1 MRLPRE
7 FFALVAAMHFN
18 IVTLFPEFFASPL
31 QTSLMGRAGEAG
43 LVSFA
48 LLNPRDY
55 APDKHRSVDD
65 RPYGGGPGMVM
76 MLDPLLRC
84 LRGIENPGRILVP
97 APGARPFTQARARE
111 LAAGESMTIV
121 CGRYEGLDAR
131 LGELAPLE
139 YASVGEAVVSG
150 GEAAALMMMEA
161 VARLVPGFMGKE
173 ASGDEESF
181 SRGLLE
187 YPHYTRPE
195 VFEGLP
201 VPDVLRCGDHAK
213 VAAWRRGR
221 SLESTLRLRPELLAE
236 AQLDEDD
243 AIFLRAVPC
252 ERPGRNLYLC
262 LVHYP
267 VLLKTKNPG
276 ASSLT
281 NLDIH
286 DIARSS
292 CGYGL
297 GGLYVSTPLSD
308 QARIL
313 RDILRYWTRGAGAV
327 SNPDRAWALSLVRHA
342 PEIADAVAD
351 IEERAGQRPLVLGT
365 SAEWRKPPVYTPGM
379 VREALATGPVL
390 LLLGTSH
397 GLAPEA
403 LAASDGQLRPLR
415 LLDAYRRL
423 SVRAAAT
430 AYVDRILNDFY

>member
-1 MRLPRE
+1 
-7 FFALVAAMHFN
+7 
-18 IVTLFPEFFASPL
+18 
-31 QTSLMGRAGEAG
+31 MGRAVEAG
-43 LVSFA
+43 LLSFS
-48 LLNPRDY
+48 LLNPRDF
-55 APDKHRSVDD
+55 ALDAHRSVDD

-76 MLDPLLRC
+76 MPSPLLQC
-84 LRGIENPGRILVP
+84 LRGIEQPGRILVP
-97 APGARPFTQARARE
+97 APGARPFTQAGARE
-111 LAAGESMTIV
+111 LAAEERVTIV

-139 YASVGEAVVSG
+139 YASVGEAVVNG
-150 GEAAALMMMEA
+150 GEAAALMIMEA

-195 VFEGLP
+195 SFEGLS
-201 VPDVLRCGDHAK
+201 VPDILRGGDHAK
-213 VAAWRRGR
+213 IAAWRRER
-221 SLESTLRLRPELLAE
+221 SLEHTLRLRPELLAE
-236 AQLDEDD
+236 AELDAAD
-243 AIFLRAVPC
+243 AEFLRSMPR

-286 DIARSS
+286 DIARIS
-292 CGYGL
+292 CCYGL
-297 GGLYVSTPLSD
+297 GGLYISTPLAD

-313 RDILRYWTRGAGAV
+313 REIARYWTQGAGAV
-327 SNPDRAWALSLVRHA
+327 SNPDRAQALSLVREA
-342 PEIADAVAD
+342 PAIADAVAD
-351 IEERAGQRPLVLGT
+351 VEERAGRRPLVLGS
-365 SAEWRKPPVYTPGM
+365 SAEWRKTPVYAPAM
-379 VREALATGPVL
+379 VREALASGPVL

-403 LAASDGQLRPLR
+403 LAACDGQLRPLR
-415 LLDAYRRL
+415 FLDAYRRFP
-423 SVRAAAT
+423 VRAAAT
-430 AYVDRILNDFY
+430 AYVDRILNDLY

>member
-1 MRLPRE
+1 
-7 FFALVAAMHFN
+7 MHFN
-18 IVTLFPEFFASPL
+18 IITLCPEFFTSPL
-31 QTSLMGRAGEAG
+31 HAALMGRAREAR
-43 LVSFA
+43 LISCAFF
-48 LLNPRDY
+48 NPRDC
-55 APDKHRSVDD
+55 ALDKHRSVDD

-76 MLDPLLRC
+76 MLEPLLRC
-84 LRGIENPGRILVP
+84 LRGIEKPGRILVP
-97 APGARPFTQARARE
+97 SPGARPFTQSRARE
-111 LAAGESMTIV
+111 LAAEKSMTIL
-121 CGRYEGLDAR
+121 CGRYEGIDAR
-131 LGELAPLE
+131 LGALAPLE
-139 YASVGEAVVSG
+139 YASVGEAVVNG

-181 SRGLLE
+181 SQGLLE

-195 VFEGLP
+195 VFEGVP
-201 VPDVLRCGDHAK
+201 VPEVLRCGDHAK
-213 VAAWRRGR
+213 IAAWRRER
-221 SLESTLRLRPELLAE
+221 SLESTLRLRPELLEE
-236 AQLDEDD
+236 AGLDEND
-243 AIFLRAVPC
+243 ADYLRAMPH
-252 ERPGRNLYLC
+252 ERLGRNLSLC

-297 GGLYVSTPLSD
+297 SSLYVSTPLSD
-308 QARIL
+308 QAQIL
-313 RDILRYWTRGAGAV
+313 QEILRYWTEGAGAA
-327 SNPDRAWALSLVRHA
+327 SNPDRARALSLVRHV

-351 IEERAGQRPLVLGT
+351 IEKRTGQRPLVLGS
-365 SAEWRKPPVYTPGM
+365 SAEWRKPSVYAPGM
-379 VREALATGPVL
+379 VRAALASGPVL

-403 LAASDGQLRPLR
+403 LAACDGQLRPLR
-415 LLDAYRRL
+415 FLDAYRRF

-430 AYVDRILNDFY
+430 VYLDRILNDFY

>member
-1 MRLPRE
+1 
-7 FFALVAAMHFN
+7 MHCN
-18 IVTLFPEFFASPL
+18 IVTLFPEFFTSPL
-31 QTSLMGRAGEAG
+31 NAALMGRAREAG
-43 LVSFA
+43 LISFA
-48 LLNPRDY
+48 FFNPRDY
-55 APDKHRSVDD
+55 ALDKHRSVDD

-76 MLDPLLRC
+76 MLEPLLRC
-84 LRGIENPGRILVP
+84 LRGIEKPGRILVP
-97 APGARPFTQARARE
+97 SPGARPFTQSRARA
-111 LAAGESMTIV
+111 LAAEERMTIL

-139 YASVGEAVVSG
+139 YASVGEAVVNG

-173 ASGDEESF
+173 ASGDDESF

-187 YPHYTRPE
+187 YPHYTRPDR
-195 VFEGLP
+195 FEGIP
-201 VPDVLRCGDHAK
+201 VPEVLRCGDHGKIAD
-213 VAAWRRGR
+213 WRRER

-236 AQLDEDD
+236 AELDERD
-243 AIFLRAVPC
+243 ADFLRAMPQ
-252 ERPGRNLYLC
+252 ERLGRNLSIC

-292 CGYGL
+292 CAYGL

-308 QARIL
+308 QAQIL
-313 RDILRYWTRGAGAV
+313 REILRYWTLGAGAA
-327 SNPDRAWALSLVRHA
+327 SNPDRAQALSLVRHV

-351 IEERAGQRPLVLGT
+351 IAERTGQRPLMLGS
-365 SAEWRKPPVYTPGM
+365 SAEWRKPPVYAPRM
-379 VREALATGPVL
+379 VRAALASGPVL

-403 LAASDGQLRPLR
+403 LAACDGQLRPLR
-415 LLDAYRRL
+415 FLDTYRRF

-430 AYVDRILNDFY
+430 ACLDRILHDFY